1 MNKIIQMPRE
11 RFREDGETRGIFVP
25 LEKPRERTREL
36 SACLLASNLRT
47 PPSHSGVLF
56 PFGSGTAWDR
66 FLRCFWGIGAR
77 RAICYHSR
85 ACGVYV
91 KNIDCRR
98 SVMHACHEKLFRQRH
113 EGAFRP
119 LGEEQRR
126 SGKSHPGD
134 KGFREL
140 FPRAHHSRRVLG
152 LGLPGQGWC
161 RREHSGST
169 GVDHQECQQNWCGP
183 TNYLGRHSHAAIEVN
198 LSLSE
203 TYALKYW
210 WCSPPRT
217 LRAISNHCD
226 EDALTLLSPSLP

>member
-1 MNKIIQMPRE
+1 MR
-11 RFREDGETRGIFVP
+11 
-25 LEKPRERTREL
+25 
-36 SACLLASNLRT
+36 
-47 PPSHSGVLF
+47 PSLN
-56 PFGSGTAWDR
+56 GTAWTTHWPSTSR
-66 FLRCFWGIGAR
+66 RHGPSWRPSVRRLRRRYGGTSSKSRSRPFSDLVQ
-77 RAICYHSR
+77 RAILLRHAEGCH
-85 ACGVYV
+85 ACG
-91 KNIDCRR
+91 
-98 SVMHACHEKLFRQRH
+98 HQKLFWQRH

-126 SGKSHPGD
+126 SGKSHPRG

-140 FPRAHHSRRVLG
+140 FPRTHHSRRVLG
-152 LGLPGQGWC
+152 LGIPGQGWC

-169 GVDHQECQQNWCGP
+169 GVDRQECQQNWCGP